1 MKSGEITFKDKQD
14 NRSKALR
21 TLEKVKNNKIE
32 KKKVSVRIDSKTI
45 LMVSKKKAKEMKEL
59 LKKN

>member
-1 MKSGEITFKDKQD
+1 MKPGEITFADKQD
-14 NRSKALR
+14 VRSRALR
-21 TLEKVKNNKIE
+21 ALEKVKNSKIE

>member
-1 MKSGEITFKDKQD
+1 MKPGEITFKDKQD

-21 TLEKVKNNKIE
+21 TLEKAKNNKIE
-32 KKKVSVRIDSKTI
+32 KKKVSVRIDSKII
-45 LMVSKKKAKEMKEL
+45 LMVSKNKAKEMKEL

>member
-21 TLEKVKNNKIE
+21 ALNKVKNDPIE
-32 KKKVSVRIDSKTI
+32 KDKVSIRVDSKTI
-45 LMVSKKKAKEMKEL
+45 LMVSKKKARQLRKCD
-59 LKKN
+59 

>member
-21 TLEKVKNNKIE
+21 ALEKVKNSKAE

-45 LMVSKKKAKEMKEL
+45 LMVSKKKAKEMKGL
-59 LKKN
+59 LKEN

>member
-1 MKSGEITFKDKQD
+1 MKPGEITFTDKQD

-21 TLEKVKNNKIE
+21 TLEKVKNSKIE
-32 KKKVSVRIDSKTI
+32 KKKVSVRVDSKTI

>member
-21 TLEKVKNNKIE
+21 ALEQVRNDPRE
-32 KKKVSVRIDSKTI
+32 KRKVSVRINSKTI
-45 LMVSKKKAKEMKEL
+45 LMVSKKKARQLRKC
-59 LKKN
+59 LKKS

>member
-21 TLEKVKNNKIE
+21 TLEKVKNSKIE

-45 LMVSKKKAKEMKEL
+45 LMVSKKKARQLRKC
-59 LKKN
+59 LKKS

>member
-1 MKSGEITFKDKQD
+1 MKPGEITLKDKQD

-21 TLEKVKNNKIE
+21 TLEKVKNSKIE

-45 LMVSKKKAKEMKEL
+45 LMVSKKKARQLRKC

>member
-1 MKSGEITFKDKQD
+1 MKSGEITYKDKQD

-21 TLEKVKNNKIE
+21 TLEKVKNSKIE

-45 LMVSKKKAKEMKEL
+45 LMVSKKKARQLRKC
-59 LKKN
+59 LKKS

>member
-21 TLEKVKNNKIE
+21 TLEKVKNSKIE

-45 LMVSKKKAKEMKEL
+45 LMVSKKKARQLRKC
-59 LKKN
+59 LKNI

>member
-21 TLEKVKNNKIE
+21 ALEKVTNNKIE

-45 LMVSKKKAKEMKEL
+45 LMVSKKKARQLRKC
-59 LKKN
+59 LKNI

>member
-1 MKSGEITFKDKQD
+1 MKPGEITIKDKQD

-21 TLEKVKNNKIE
+21 TLEKVKKSKIE

-45 LMVSKKKAKEMKEL
+45 LMVSKKKAKKMKTTL
-59 LKKN
+59 L

>member
-21 TLEKVKNNKIE
+21 ALNKVKNDPIE
-32 KKKVSVRIDSKTI
+32 KDKISIRVDSRTI
-45 LMVSKKKAKEMKEL
+45 ILVSKAKAKEMRGTIVG
-59 LKKN
+59 

>member
-21 TLEKVKNNKIE
+21 TLEKVKNSKIE